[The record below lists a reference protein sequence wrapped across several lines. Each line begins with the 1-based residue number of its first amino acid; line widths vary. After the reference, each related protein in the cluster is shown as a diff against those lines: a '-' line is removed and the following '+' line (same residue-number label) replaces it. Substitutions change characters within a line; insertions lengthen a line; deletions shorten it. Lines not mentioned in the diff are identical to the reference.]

1 MTFWRWQQIFAM
13 SMKVINFL
21 KLWLHPVKKREKF
34 PCSLLLWCGH
44 KDCIDNLYH
53 FTAHRSRYFDRN
65 LFSAIFNFLA
75 AAPQQ
80 IVSITCENAT
90 EFFPQL
96 RWCKK
101 KLAGDGSGCAVRFCA
116 KTCSPFVF
124 SLFTSSRSTQS
135 QNCAVNAQVVEQVAA
150 YQRFSY
156 EIYYRFA
163 SNVADWLL
171 RKAKETPAR
180 MLIICCAHVG
190 VKKWTLG
197 DW

>member
-1 MTFWRWQQIFAM
+1 MLITFTQ
-13 SMKVINFL
+13 V
-21 KLWLHPVKKREKF
+21 
-34 PCSLLLWCGH
+34 LWCAH

-53 FTAHRSRYFDRN
+53 SLLTAADILTAIYSRR
-65 LFSAIFNFLA
+65 FSISLLQRHNKSFQLHAKTPLNFSPNCDDA
-75 AAPQQ
+75 
-80 IVSITCENAT
+80 
-90 EFFPQL
+90 
-96 RWCKK
+96 KK

-163 SNVADWLL
+163 SNVADWLP